1 MIKNKFTIKNGIAEV
16 EVIYKGSI
24 RICYINEEVLSWPE
38 FAKGTISY
46 QGRYPV
52 IWING
57 KANKVHR
64 IVAKHL
70 GLELKKLDVDH
81 KDQNPFNATF
91 ENLRNLT
98 RSQNLQNSKARGKIG
113 YKGVTRTRAGHFIA
127 WITVAGKSVNL
138 GYYNTDI
145 EAARAYDIA
154 AKKQFGESAY
164 TNGIDES
171 IIPTRLTRS
180 DRRKNVT
187 VNE

>member
-24 RICYINEEVLSWPE
+24 RICYVNEEVLSWPE

-98 RSQNLQNSKARGKIG
+98 RSQNLQNSKARSKTG
-113 YKGVTRTRAGHFIA
+113 YKGVTRTRAGHFVS
-127 WITVAGKSVNL
+127 WITVAGKSVSL

-154 AKKQFGESAY
+154 AKKHFGESACI
-164 TNGIDES
+164 NGIDEN
-171 IIPTRLTRS
+171 IIPARLTR
-180 DRRKNVT
+180 KKCL